1 MFMKQNIKVAVDAI
15 VFGYSNSQL
24 MVLLIRRKYGELK
37 GQWALPGGFVK
48 DDEGLDTA
56 VVRELQE
63 EAGITVSFLEQLYTF
78 GDKVDRDPRFRV
90 ISVAYFALVN
100 PSRLQLV
107 ADTDADDAQ
116 WFPMQDLPA
125 LAFDHA
131 DIVRMA
137 LERLRAKLMY
147 QPVGFD
153 LLPEKFLF
161 SDLEQ
166 LYATILDQ
174 AIDRRNFRKKIL
186 SLGVVEETSHKLQ
199 QQSGRPAMLFRF
211 NKRKYQKLKKEGF
224 SFEIKFA

>member
-1 MFMKQNIKVAVDAI
+1 MKQNIKVAVDAI

-63 EAGITVSFLEQLYTF
+63 EAGITVNFLEQLYTF
-78 GDKVDRDPRFRV
+78 GNQVDRDPRFRV

-100 PSRLQLV
+100 PSKLQLM
-107 ADTDADDAQ
+107 ADSDADDAQ
-116 WFPMQDLPA
+116 WHPVQELPV

-131 DIVRMA
+131 DIIDMA
-137 LERLRAKLMY
+137 LARLRAKLMY

-153 LLPEKFLF
+153 LLPDQFLF

>member
-1 MFMKQNIKVAVDAI
+1 MKQNIKVAVDAI

-116 WFPMQDLPA
+116 WFPVQDLPA
-125 LAFDHA
+125 LAFDHT

-153 LLPEKFLF
+153 LLPEQFLF

-211 NKRKYQKLKKEGF
+211 NKRKYQKLKKEGL